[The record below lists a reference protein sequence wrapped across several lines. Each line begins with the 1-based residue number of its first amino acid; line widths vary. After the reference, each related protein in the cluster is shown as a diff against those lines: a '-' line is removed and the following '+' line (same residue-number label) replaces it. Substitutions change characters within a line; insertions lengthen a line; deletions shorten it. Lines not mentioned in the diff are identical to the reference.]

1 MLFQTFLY
9 VFKITAPD
17 LKIIKRWEAMEKLQ
31 EGGVALDHVPR
42 VYAYRLLRFRSKLC
56 STNVIICTILL
67 TNTCWP
73 LGISDDLTL
82 FFIFRK

>member
-42 VYAYRLLRFRSKLC
+42 VYAYRLLRFRSKLFYKC
-56 STNVIICTILL
+56 DNVHYFINKYLL
-67 TNTCWP
+67 ASWN
-73 LGISDDLTL
+73 I
-82 FFIFRK
+82 